1 MSEFRQRD
9 ANPDRKILNRC
20 CHVRWLQIRSGCS
33 DQGCL
38 SWEIEADD
46 VEVPGDIQSIVLYTR
61 GGLPLRIGDVA
72 DVEEGRELWMF
83 IPMALTV
90 LLGAMIFSVTFVP
103 AGVGIFLRGKIS
115 EKETILIRWSKAIYL
130 PLLNLSLR

>member
-1 MSEFRQRD
+1 M
-9 ANPDRKILNRC
+9 
-20 CHVRWLQIRSGCS
+20 RWLQIRSGCS

-38 SWEIEADD
+38 SWGIEADD

-103 AGVGIFLRGKIS
+103 AGVGIFLRGKII